1 MGFLGAL
8 DRAFNGLALV
18 EHRFRRAP
26 LGSVHELERWANA
39 VRR

>member
-8 DRAFNGLALV
+8 DRAFNGLAPV
-18 EHRFRRAP
+18 ERFRRAP